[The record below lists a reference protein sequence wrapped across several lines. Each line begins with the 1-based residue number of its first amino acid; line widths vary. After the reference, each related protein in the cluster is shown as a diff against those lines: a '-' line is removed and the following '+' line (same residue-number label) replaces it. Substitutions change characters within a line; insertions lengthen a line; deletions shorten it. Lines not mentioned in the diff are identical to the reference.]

1 MFVRSFTPI
10 QRNVVSL
17 RMVLDANII
26 IGTNASDRSDCDASV
41 ANGSRPRHRGQ
52 TSGSWG
58 RQKEQVGQAQPPHE
72 LRAQNLSTSPQS
84 PRGRSSLKSD
94 KNPAVWPLD
103 TTAKSVRP
111 PPLTWI
117 QPFSIAEISK
127 RLSLLHHN
135 THTKRACSR
144 LQCSG
149 CCAGVGI
156 GPAHAKW
163 EERGPDGRAQPV
175 TVQIWPSF

>member
-58 RQKEQVGQAQPPHE
+58 PQKPRLYLFDGIINW
-72 LRAQNLSTSPQS
+72 RATHRTGKTTGTNERPVAVVRAAASTSC
-84 PRGRSSLKSD
+84 
-94 KNPAVWPLD
+94 
-103 TTAKSVRP
+103 AKSVAV
-111 PPLTWI
+111 
-117 QPFSIAEISK
+117 FDK
-127 RLSLLHHN
+127 
-135 THTKRACSR
+135 HTT
-144 LQCSG
+144 
-149 CCAGVGI
+149 
-156 GPAHAKW
+156 
-163 EERGPDGRAQPV
+163 D
-175 TVQIWPSF
+175 